1 MSAQAG
7 LVIMLVAFFI
17 PLFFSVP
24 IAISLGIASIAV
36 ILGMNLVPPSFMI
49 QTLFLSTDS
58 FSMLAIPFFILAGDL
73 MLQGG
78 ISNRLVNF
86 ARLLVGHVP
95 GSMGLVTV
103 LASMFFA
110 ALSGSGPATVA
121 AIGGIMIPV
130 MVKDKY
136 DKAFS
141 CTLAA
146 CAGSMGP
153 IIPPSIC
160 FVMYGIAAG
169 VSIGDLFTAG
179 FIPGFLMALTLCIIV
194 LIFSKVRGYGTVH
207 PRASA
212 KEILRGFKDAFL
224 ALLMPVIILGGIYSG
239 FFSPTE
245 SAVIACDYA
254 LILGLFVY
262 KEIRLRDLPA
272 IIAKTA
278 LTCGS
283 CLIMVATAS
292 CFGKVITLMGVPKM
306 LADAIYSVSTNL
318 YVILVLINIL
328 LFITGM
334 FMETTAAILIL
345 APLLLEIVRPLGMNP
360 IHFGI
365 MMVVNLV
372 IGMCTPPVGCNLF
385 IAARIGGIKLEN
397 MFKWLFPMV
406 GALLIVVLL
415 VTYIPQISLLLLGG

>member
-7 LVIMLVAFFI
+7 LITMLLAFFV

-24 IAISLGIASIAV
+24 IAISLGIASVVVVLA
-36 ILGMNLVPPSFMI
+36 MDLVPTQFFI
-49 QTLFLSTDS
+49 QSLFQASDS

-73 MLQGG
+73 MLHGG
-78 ISNRLVNF
+78 ISKRLVNF
-86 ARLLVGHVP
+86 VTLLVGHIR
-95 GSMGLVTV
+95 GAMGLVTV

-121 AIGGIMIPV
+121 AIGGIMIPE

-136 DKAFS
+136 DKSFS

-160 FVMYGIAAG
+160 FVMYGISAG

-179 FIPGFLMALTLCIIV
+179 FIPGVMMAIALSIIV
-194 LIFSKVRGYGTVH
+194 LIFSKTRGYGTVH
-207 PRASA
+207 PRASFKDIVA
-212 KEILRGFKDAFL
+212 GFKDAFL
-224 ALLMPVIILGGIYSG
+224 ALMVPVIILGGIYSG
-239 FFSPTE
+239 VFSPTE
-245 SAVIACDYA
+245 SAIIACDYA

-262 KEIRLRDLPA
+262 KEIKFKDLPG
-272 IIAKTA
+272 IFMKTA

-292 CFGKVITLMGVPKM
+292 CFGKVITLMGVPTM
-306 LADAIYSVSTNL
+306 LAEAIYSVSTNL
-318 YVILVLINIL
+318 HVILILINIL

-345 APLLLEIVRPLGMNP
+345 TPLLLEIVLPLGMNP
-360 IHFGI
+360 IHFGM
-365 MMVVNLV
+365 MMVLNLV
-372 IGMCTPPVGCNLF
+372 VGMCTPPVGCNLF
-385 IAARIGGIKLEN
+385 IAARIGGIKLDN

-406 GALLIVVLL
+406 GILLVVVLL
-415 VTYIPQISLLLLGG
+415 ITYIPALSLVLVGG

>member
-1 MSAQAG
+1 MSAQVG
-7 LVIMLVAFFI
+7 LIVMLLAFFI

-24 IAISLGIASIAV
+24 IAISLGIAAISV
-36 ILGMNLVPPSFMI
+36 VLGMHLVPPAFI
-49 QTLFLSTDS
+49 VQTLFLSTDS
-58 FSMLAIPFFILAGDL
+58 FSMLASPFFILAGDL
-73 MLQGG
+73 MLHGG
-78 ISNRLVNF
+78 ISKRLVNF
-86 ARLLVGHVP
+86 VSLLVGHVP
-95 GSMGLVTV
+95 GAMGLVTV
-103 LASMFFA
+103 LASMLFA
-110 ALSGSGPATVA
+110 AISGSGPATVA

-136 DKAFS
+136 DTSFS

-169 VSIGDLFTAG
+169 VSIGDMFTAG
-179 FIPGFLMALTLCIIV
+179 VLPGILMATALCIIV
-194 LIFSKVRGYGTVH
+194 LIFSKTRGYGTVR
-207 PRASA
+207 PRATF
-212 KEILRGFKDAFL
+212 KEILHGLKDAIL
-224 ALLMPVIILGGIYSG
+224 ALLVPVIILGGIYSG
-239 FFSPTE
+239 IFSPTE
-245 SAVIACDYA
+245 SAIIACDYA

-262 KEIRLRDLPA
+262 KEIKIKDLPG

-283 CLIMVATAS
+283 CLIMVAMAS
-292 CFGKVITLMGVPKM
+292 CFGKIITLMGVPEM
-306 LADAIYSVSTNL
+306 LANAIYSISTDL
-318 YVILVLINIL
+318 WVVLILINVL

-345 APLLLEIVRPLGMNP
+345 APLLLEIVTPLGMNP

-385 IAARIGGIKLEN
+385 IAARIGGVKLES

-406 GALLIVVLL
+406 GILLVVVLL
-415 VTYIPQISLLLLGG
+415 VTYISGISLLLVG